1 MGSKTGFR
9 AGARLRAMGDMIAAW
24 QIIGMLMG
32 ACLGMRLSSGQVE
45 FATYIVASM
54 MVCLAPGIV
63 LGIVFDRS
71 RETLVGGMFG
81 LTMGLAVRTIDI
93 SATVEAA
100 ELGLLMGAL
109 IGATCGPIVRIL
121 MSVGTSGRAMLFRR
135 DAAPLGYIEKPQGAI
150 ETSSSAAGS

>member
-1 MGSKTGFR
+1 MG
-9 AGARLRAMGDMIAAW
+9 AMIAAW
-24 QIIGMLMG
+24 QIVGMLLG
-32 ACLGMRLSSGQVE
+32 ACLGMRLGNGQVE
-45 FATYIVASM
+45 FAAYLVASM
-54 MVCLAPGIV
+54 LVCLAPGIV

-100 ELGLLMGAL
+100 ELGLLIGAL

-121 MSVGTSGRAMLFRR
+121 MTVGTGGRTMLFRR
-135 DAAPLGYIEKPQGAI
+135 EAALGYIEKPQGAI
-150 ETSSSAAGS
+150 DTSSSASGS